1 MSQPKF
7 QCMTW
12 QNGAYQHLTLEML
25 AHQISGRGN
34 RNAVRNVTKCSLH
47 WMTQTIFCDSTLI
60 HVSWC
65 DQIRVNPCKST
76 ENAWSDQFKISRQIV
91 THLLVSRGEWSAPEA
106 SLDHLRNSKFL
117 HFSTLPTRHTLRP
130 SLWLTVFQKE
140 HEPIQTQLS
149 ICWIDHVQMLSFRCR
164 SDWHLSALWMS
175 SVPKD
180 QTLNEEE
187 LRVRVFSYS
196 SMLPVFLPLL
206 VLGWCLLSCSHE
218 WQSNLLHNGYREDE
232 VDSAHSSDPPLDKA
246 TVPVP
251 CTNSVMRNWST

>member
-1 MSQPKF
+1 M
-7 QCMTW
+7 
-12 QNGAYQHLTLEML
+12 
-25 AHQISGRGN
+25 
-34 RNAVRNVTKCSLH
+34 
-47 WMTQTIFCDSTLI
+47 
-60 HVSWC
+60 VSS
-65 DQIRVNPCKST
+65 RSVPRSSEK
-76 ENAWSDQFKISRQIV
+76 FKIS
-91 THLLVSRGEWSAPEA
+91 TLLHSP
-106 SLDHLRNSKFL
+106 NSD
-117 HFSTLPTRHTLRP
+117 TLRP

-164 SDWHLSALWMS
+164 SDWHLSALWTS

-187 LRVRVFSYS
+187 LRVRVFSSS

-232 VDSAHSSDPPLDKA
+232 VDSAPRAHSSDPPLDKA
-246 TVPVP
+246 TVPCP
-251 CTNSVMRNWST
+251 LH